1 MSFIEKVKTFF
12 GSSTVF
18 VKNIIAAII
27 LTVLI
32 IFGSFAF
39 LNFFTNHGDALSVPD
54 LTGLKLEEA
63 MEIADDKDLEIKIVD
78 TVYVG
83 SVPPGAIVAQNP
95 PKDFQ
100 VKEGRRIFVTI
111 KSLTAETVAMPNLID
126 ATWIVAKSKLA
137 AAGLSVG
144 NITFQ
149 KHDYK
154 YFTVIEQRYN
164 GKKIKPGA
172 KITKGEKVDFLL
184 TRKEDFDNLVM
195 PDLVGLDYYQ
205 AIKVISDNML
215 NLKHLEYDETVISY
229 QDSVQCTVYK
239 QFPGKNTSVK
249 PGDNVDIYFSM
260 MNDTIE

>member
-1 MSFIEKVKTFF
+1 MSFIEKVKTFYDT
-12 GSSTVF
+12 STVL
-18 VKNIIAAII
+18 VKNIIAAVI
-27 LTVLI
+27 LSVFI
-32 IFGSFAF
+32 IFGSFLF
-39 LNFFTNHGDALSVPD
+39 LNIFTNHGDALSVPD
-54 LTGLKLEEA
+54 FTGLKLDEA
-63 MEIADDKDLEIKIVD
+63 IEIADDKDLEIMIVD

-83 SVPPGAIVAQNP
+83 SVPPGSIVAQNP

-111 KSLTAETVAMPNLID
+111 KSLTSETVSMPNLVE

-144 NITFQ
+144 SITFQ

-154 YFTVIEQRYN
+154 YFTVLEQRYN
-164 GKKIKPGA
+164 GKKIKAGA
-172 KITKGEKVDFLL
+172 KITKGEKVDFVLS
-184 TRKEDFDNLVM
+184 RKDDFDNLQM
-195 PDLVGLDYYQ
+195 PDLAGLDYYQ

-229 QDSVQCTVYK
+229 QDSIQCTVYK
-239 QFPGKNTSVK
+239 QFPGKNTAVK
-249 PGDNVDIYFSM
+249 PGANVDIYFSM